1 MVATFLVH
9 AINIGL
15 GLIAITFNV
24 YLISAM
30 CVGQAIGLLV
40 SLLISYAVK
49 RRKRRNNNPK
59 KYELNRG
66 SHQVTSREN
75 IPGELF
81 AGILNTRDALTRSTL
96 AGLMTKIQSEF

>member
-1 MVATFLVH
+1 MSFQKFLLLVFILVATFVVYG
-9 AINIGL
+9 INIGL
-15 GLIAITFNV
+15 GLIAITFNI
-24 YLISAM
+24 YFISAM

-66 SHQVTSREN
+66 EHQVVSREQ
-75 IPGELF
+75 IPGKLTCSR
-81 AGILNTRDALTRSTL
+81 IISNRD
-96 AGLMTKIQSEF
+96 GP

>member
-75 IPGELF
+75 IPGELSF
-81 AGILNTRDALTRSTL
+81 SLVFSIPG
-96 AGLMTKIQSEF
+96 MH